1 MLDGV
6 ADMRAAEQGLVE
18 EAVEVHARCVSG
30 AEIRLHEYVRV
41 EHKGVGVPVRL
52 DAGAAGLDNIQI
64 RVEGQAVDNGGQ
76 NIMAGS
82 AAPAVRDMDGE
93 LYLYSC
99 EAAVFVLYQH
109 TLVVFGEA
117 VHYFHLPYAHGDG
130 DAL

>member
-1 MLDGV
+1 M
-6 ADMRAAEQGLVE
+6 
-18 EAVEVHARCVSG
+18 
-30 AEIRLHEYVRV
+30 RV

-64 RVEGQAVDNGGQ
+64 GVEGQAVDNGGQ
-76 NIMAGS
+76 NIVAGS

-109 TLVVFGEA
+109 ALVVFGEA
-117 VHYFHLPYAHGDG
+117 VYYIHLPYAHGDG